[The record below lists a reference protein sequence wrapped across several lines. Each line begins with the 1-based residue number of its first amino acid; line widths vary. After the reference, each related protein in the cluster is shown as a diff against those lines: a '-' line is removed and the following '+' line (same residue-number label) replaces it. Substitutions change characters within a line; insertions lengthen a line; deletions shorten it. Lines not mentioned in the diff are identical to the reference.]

1 MKIAPSVYLACS
13 LKQAYHGKAGGEL
26 LPFESQ
32 GEQQTHLEET
42 WDQIL
47 AWPRALGCAGSHTW
61 YRSWGN
67 GDKEGCRTVAGSGV
81 VRSFFFSL
89 SLS

>member
-13 LKQAYHGKAGGEL
+13 LKQADHGKAGGEL

-32 GEQQTHLEET
+32 GEKPTHLEET

-47 AWPRALGCAGSHTW
+47 VWAGVRLCGLT
-61 YRSWGN
+61 R
-67 GDKEGCRTVAGSGV
+67 V
-81 VRSFFFSL
+81 VSIVGE
-89 SLS
+89 